1 MKKLYTSFI
10 GKFIFLFVLSTILDG
25 FAASSAIAYSKGV
38 DFIDTRTSI
47 SCSKKA
53 EFVETRD
60 YTIGA
65 SSLFVETIDTA
76 TPIFTLIIIR

>member
-1 MKKLYTSFI
+1 MLKKKTFCFI
-10 GKFIFLFVLSTILDG
+10 ALLLCAIGG
-25 FAASSAIAYSKGV
+25 AFADVSAIAYSKGV
-38 DFIDTRTSI
+38 DFIDTRISI
-47 SCSKKA
+47 SGTKKA

-60 YTIGA
+60 YTTGA

>member
-10 GKFIFLFVLSTILDG
+10 GKFIFLFVLSTILDV
-25 FAASSAIAYSKGV
+25 FAATSAIAYSKGV

-60 YTIGA
+60 YTTGA

>member
-1 MKKLYTSFI
+1 MKKLYTSFV
-10 GKFIFLFVLSTILDG
+10 GKFIFLFVLSTILDV
-25 FAASSAIAYSKGV
+25 FAATSAIAYSKGV
-38 DFIDTRTSI
+38 DFIDTRISI
-47 SCSKKA
+47 SGTKKA

-60 YTIGA
+60 YTTGA